1 MKAYNQGI
9 SKAEFIAEIR
19 THQKLDNFIKGTY
32 WNDQEHKGCAVG
44 CSIAS
49 INKLSGKH
57 RYHNNHKTYEK
68 HLGIPEWL
76 AILEDKIFER
86 LPIEAS
92 KKWPLQFSKAINEG
106 ADLNQIED
114 KFKIKILEY
123 NIKTQTK
130 QLSLELSPEIKKL
143 VEEAIKVNQDMI
155 AAIKS
160 KDKLRIEEAKEAAD
174 SAGSAV
180 WSLES
185 TRHAAWSAASA
196 AKYTIWPAAWSAAWS
211 VVWSTESA
219 VESAAFSAD
228 SAAWAT
234 NHFTIIQYFS
244 EVLLKLLEECR

>member
-1 MKAYNQGI
+1 MKAYSQGI
-9 SKAEFIAEIR
+9 SKAEFIDEIR
-19 THQKLDNFIKGTY
+19 TNQKLDDFIRGTY
-32 WNDQEHKGCAVG
+32 WDEKEHKGCAVG
-44 CSIAS
+44 CSVAS
-49 INKLSGKH
+49 INNKLSGKH
-57 RYHNNHKTYEK
+57 GYHNNHTAYEK

-160 KDKLRIEEAKEAAD
+160 KDKLRIEEAKEAAESVVTD
-174 SAGSAV
+174 V

-185 TRHAAWSAASA
+185 TRHAARSAASA
-196 AKYTIWPAAWSAAWS
+196 AKYAAWPAAWSAAWS
-211 VVWSTESA
+211 AVWSARS
-219 VESAAFSAD
+219 
-228 SAAWAT
+228 AT
-234 NHFTIIQYFS
+234 NHFTSIQYFS
-244 EVLLKLLEECR
+244 KVLLKLLEECK